1 MENLGCDPCR
11 GARVGS
17 GSATQVT
24 GVLASTADLIA
35 QSGDDAQLFLG
46 EDFLPWMVLAFGAAL
61 VIGPLLALVR
71 PPTPT
76 DGETDVDGAPQRP
89 PLGRTVAMI
98 VIGAVAAVWGLASLL
113 S

>member
-1 MENLGCDPCR
+1 MN
-11 GARVGS
+11 
-17 GSATQVT
+17 
-24 GVLASTADLIA
+24 GVLAATDWALLAQAD
-35 QSGDDAQLFLG
+35 GDAQLFLG
-46 EDFLPWMVLAFGAAL
+46 EDFLPWMVLAFGAAM

-71 PPTPT
+71 PPAPSE
-76 DGETDVDGAPQRP
+76 DGEATPQRP